1 MTEKPA
7 TQYLIVFQYDLSSAH
22 FADEL
27 QELAVLHFGVSILP
41 QEVSQSS
48 GVLLAL
54 GISLALTTD
63 GCCCPCLGPLEVID
77 PLIRLL
83 CKLICPPVPLGISLH
98 EHLPSQ
104 ASWKKVDKIAA
115 SLG

>member
-1 MTEKPA
+1 MAEKPDV
-7 TQYLIVFQYDLSSAH
+7 QYLIVFQYNLSPAH
-22 FADEL
+22 LTDEL

-41 QEVSQSS
+41 QKVGQCS

-63 GCCCPCLGPLEVID
+63 GCCCPCLSALEVIG

-98 EHLPSQ
+98 EQSPSQ
-104 ASWKKVDKIAA
+104 A
-115 SLG
+115 L